1 MAWYD
6 KDDAQQEE
14 FSREEIENLKATLD
28 LPQGYRF
35 VFRLL
40 LDLGAEGAV
49 STSEHDVA
57 LRNQAERLLIMC
69 QAASF
74 NKCLQ
79 LIMDI
84 REFKHGRSTQ
94 Q

>member
-6 KDDAQQEE
+6 KDETQREE
-14 FSREEIENLKATLD
+14 FSREEIEDLKATLD
-28 LPQGYRF
+28 TPQGYRF
-35 VFRLL
+35 IFRLL

-49 STSEHDVA
+49 STSEYDAA
-57 LRNQAERLLIMC
+57 LRNQAERLLVMC

-84 REFKHGRSTQ
+84 REFKHGRSSQ
-94 Q
+94 